1 MSIVS
6 KPPARLLMAVLG
18 LSLLGA
24 CTKEPAP
31 RAEPVRPV
39 RTVVVQPQSSLAA
52 INLPGEVRPRLE
64 TRYGFRV
71 GGKLS
76 ERRVSVGDRVQA
88 GTVLAR
94 LDPQDLAPQVAL
106 QQAQLDAA
114 RTELKLAQ
122 IDANRTRDLRERNF
136 VSQSQLDR
144 QQAVVDGAQ
153 SKVSA
158 TQAQLDQARNATA
171 FQVLRAEAEGV
182 VVGVEAEAGQV
193 VSAGQPVIRV
203 ALVKDRD
210 VVVNVPEKEMELARR
225 IERWQVSLPATGG
238 NPVPARI
245 REISPL
251 ADPASRTYAVRLT
264 LLADVPGAEWG
275 MSAVVQGLRAGEAVF
290 VLPMSVL
297 WSKDGQPHVWR
308 LDPATGTVAPVR
320 VQTAGLLDDGVRIRD
335 GLKAGDV
342 VVTAG
347 ANLLIAGQTVRRL
360 DEAAK

>member
-6 KPPARLLMAVLG
+6 KLPARLLMAVLG
-18 LSLLGA
+18 LSLVGA

-245 REISPL
+245 REVSPL

-308 LDPATGTVAPVR
+308 LDPATGTVAPVK